1 MLVSEDEGLVAQARF
16 LAAQARDPM
25 PHYSHSTLGYNYRMS
40 NLLAAVGRAQLDV
53 LEQRIGQRLAVCE
66 FYRSHL
72 GDLPGLDFM
81 PETDYGQPTHWLTCI
96 QIDPQWFGV
105 DREAIRLALEE
116 ENIESRPVWMP
127 LHMQRLFEGCEVA
140 GGRVSEEIFR
150 KGLCLPSSSSLGRP
164 DLERIVG
171 IIRKTCAAVRKPD

>member
-1 MLVSEDEGLVAQARF
+1 MGTRSLQPPAEGCWSLKTRGWLRRPFFWRPRLVILCRTTRTRLWVTTTG
-16 LAAQARDPM
+16 
-25 PHYSHSTLGYNYRMS
+25 MS

-96 QIDPQWFGV
+96 QIDPQLFGV
-105 DREAIRLALEE
+105 DREAIRLALERR
-116 ENIESRPVWMP
+116 ISSRS
-127 LHMQRLFEGCEVA
+127 LYGC
-140 GGRVSEEIFR
+140 
-150 KGLCLPSSSSLGRP
+150 LC
-164 DLERIVG
+164 
-171 IIRKTCAAVRKPD
+171 TCSAF